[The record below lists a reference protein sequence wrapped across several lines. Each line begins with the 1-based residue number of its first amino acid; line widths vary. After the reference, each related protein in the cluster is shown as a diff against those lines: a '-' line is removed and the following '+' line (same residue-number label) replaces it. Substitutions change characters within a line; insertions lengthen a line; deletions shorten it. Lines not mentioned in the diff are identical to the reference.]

1 MILTC
6 QACVHR
12 ATWKLVMMFDH
23 VEQPHFLHDKVVDV
37 EDHIVPMLVPIP
49 EANGTFEPTLDF
61 GKSDGAPIIAT
72 ATAGGGTTSS
82 SSGGTRSILSRS
94 CTVGAWAASYDP
106 KNLNMAQFPPTANG
120 WGTKYPILDMT
131 PPLLAEEE
139 GPPTKKEL
147 DSGVIY
153 TCRFPHL
160 GSPRRAGFCHLS
172 AQSTLSSRPG
182 SARTRAFGNH
192 S

>member
-1 MILTC
+1 
-6 QACVHR
+6 
-12 ATWKLVMMFDH
+12 MMFDH

-94 CTVGAWAASYDP
+94 CTVGALGRQLRPKKSKYGPVPSNGKRLGNQVPHTRYDS
-106 KNLNMAQFPPTANG
+106 T
-120 WGTKYPILDMT
+120 T
-131 PPLLAEEE
+131 
-139 GPPTKKEL
+139 
-147 DSGVIY
+147 
-153 TCRFPHL
+153 L
-160 GSPRRAGFCHLS
+160 G
-172 AQSTLSSRPG
+172 
-182 SARTRAFGNH
+182 
-192 S
+192 